1 MIHSLRFIQRLQT
14 PVITDFLQQSILRIN
29 ENTIRVEKC
38 LSVLTEEQ
46 VWSLPLSL
54 TYLQGENKPVLNSIG
69 NLILHL
75 EGNITQ
81 YINSSLGG
89 ADDVRF
95 RVAEFAPNQKIG
107 ARKLLK
113 RITKCSTK
121 AVDVIA
127 SATEIELNKK
137 RLVQGF
143 QLSGTGIIIHVV
155 EHYSYHVGQIAL
167 ITKLFTN
174 EDLGFYANLDLN
186 ITNDI

>member
-1 MIHSLRFIQRLQT
+1 MLDIASASVT
-14 PVITDFLQQSILRIN
+14 NPVTVSVPSDN
-29 ENTIRVEKC
+29 EPKLTAPLNVPVVPETLPVC
-38 LSVLTEEQ
+38 VPALSPVK
-46 VWSLPLSL
+46 LPVTL
-54 TYLQGENKPVLNSIG
+54 PVS
-69 NLILHL
+69 
-75 EGNITQ
+75 
-81 YINSSLGG
+81 
-89 ADDVRF
+89 
-95 RVAEFAPNQKIG
+95 PP
-107 ARKLLK
+107 
-113 RITKCSTK
+113 TK

>member
-1 MIHSLRFIQRLQT
+1 MIN
-14 PVITDFLQQSILRIN
+14 DFLHQSILRIN
-29 ENTIRVEKC
+29 DNTLRVEKC
-38 LSVLTEEQ
+38 LSVLTEDQ
-46 VWSLPLSL
+46 IWSPPLPLKP
-54 TYLQGENKPVLNSIG
+54 LQGLNMLVLNSIG

-89 ADDVRF
+89 GDDVRF
-95 RVAEFAPNQKIG
+95 RAAEFGPNQKIG

>member
-1 MIHSLRFIQRLQT
+1 
-14 PVITDFLQQSILRIN
+14 VINDFLHQSILRIN

-38 LSVLTEEQ
+38 LSVLTQEE
-46 VWSLPLSL
+46 VWSTPISL
-54 TYLQGENKPVLNSIG
+54 APKQVEKPVLNSIG

-75 EGNITQ
+75 EGNISQ

-89 ADDVRF
+89 GDYDRF
-95 RVAEFAPNQKIG
+95 RDTEFIPNQKID

-113 RITKCSTK
+113 RLKKCSTK
-121 AVDVIA
+121 AVDFIA
-127 SATEIELNKK
+127 SVTEIELNKK
-137 RLVQGF
+137 RFVQGF

-155 EHYSYHVGQIAL
+155 EHYSYHVGQIAV

-186 ITNDI
+186 ITDDI